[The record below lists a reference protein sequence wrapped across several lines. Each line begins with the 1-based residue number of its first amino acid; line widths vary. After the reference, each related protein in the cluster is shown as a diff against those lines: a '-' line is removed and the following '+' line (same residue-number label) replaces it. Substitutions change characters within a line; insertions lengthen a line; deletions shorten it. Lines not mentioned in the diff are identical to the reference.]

1 MRTRAAVLA
10 LLLVPLFPSL
20 SEARRVD
27 SRFLLDIAPGITV
40 PIADDGWRGYTGP
53 SFKFSLRI
61 GGELWI
67 ANGFGI
73 AGEVDLDPEPVMTSD
88 GVQGRFRG
96 MIGFRLLFGFRIGAF
111 FIRHA
116 IGGDYLA
123 RFHPRGGTVD
133 VNPGALAVEPGMGV
147 QFRVVRHL
155 VIGFSVDFPIAFYET
170 NNGPFA
176 ADVQFLG
183 FLGVR
188 I

>member
-1 MRTRAAVLA
+1 MRIRALAVP
-10 LLLVPLFPSL
+10 LLLVLGGS
-20 SEARRVD
+20 SIAEARRVD
-27 SRFLLDIAPGITV
+27 SRFLMDFAPGIAV

-73 AGEVDLDPEPVMTSD
+73 AGEVDLDPEPVMTND

-123 RFHPRGGTVD
+123 HYRSPGFYDAV
-133 VNPGALAVEPGMGV
+133 GALAVEPGMGV

-155 VIGFSVDFPIAFYET
+155 VIGFAVDFPFAFFQSGAFET
-170 NNGPFA
+170 
-176 ADVQFLG
+176 DVQFLG
-183 FLGVR
+183 FLGIR